1 MSRQVE
7 VAFALVLT
15 LAVTACSRTAS
26 TDSSKAENAPVAAA
40 KNPAS
45 ANDGATIYT
54 ANCSSCH
61 GADGEGVPGAFP
73 PLARSPI
80 VNGTPMQVI
89 RIVKFGRSGKMLVEG
104 TTYNGTMPHWGQLIS
119 DTDIAAV
126 VSYIRTSWS
135 NKAGAVS
142 LADVEGVA
150 K

>member
-1 MSRQVE
+1 MLRRVE

-15 LAVTACSRTAS
+15 LAVTACSKTAS
-26 TDSSKAENAPVAAA
+26 TDSSKAENAVAAA

-54 ANCSSCH
+54 DNCSSCH

-80 VNGTPMQVI
+80 VNGGPMQLI
-89 RIVKFGRSGKMLVEG
+89 RIVKFGRSGRMEVEG

-119 DTDIAAV
+119 DIDIAAV
-126 VSYIRTSWS
+126 VSYIRTSWA

-142 LADVEGVA
+142 LADVEGV
-150 K
+150 KK